1 MKYNADEIVYK
12 DLRWSI
18 KKPSYSHELQMC
30 EGFIIKLTS
39 RYKYPNLFHRF
50 MQRLFFGF
58 KYKKL

>member
-1 MKYNADEIVYK
+1 MKYNADEIVCEELK
-12 DLRWSI
+12 WGI
-18 KKPSYSHELQMC
+18 KSPVYSHELQMC

-39 RYKYPNLFHRF
+39 RYKYPNVFHRL